1 VCASVRVGVVHTTRL
16 EYSADVVER
25 VMDVRLGPL
34 SDSQQRW
41 DRYELQITPS
51 AAARPHTD
59 GFGNAAHLVTVTR
72 PHRFIEL
79 VVEGEVETLLADP
92 FVPPTRPP
100 RPLSPSERAD
110 YLSPS
115 ALVAQIPELEEMA
128 GPHRPNGPAATF
140 DAVQALMGLVYQ
152 GFAYEQHVTSVTT
165 TVPEL
170 LAERSGVCQDFAHV
184 LIGLCRAVGI
194 PARYVSG
201 YIVQTVQSQS
211 QTLGSMLQSQSQ
223 GGAAQEPR
231 RGGGASHAWI
241 EAYTPTHGWRGFD
254 PTNNLVASEHHVK
267 MAIGRDY
274 GDVPPA
280 RGTFR
285 GDAEEH
291 LSVDVTTRPI
301 S

>member
-1 VCASVRVGVVHTTRL
+1 
-16 EYSADVVER
+16 
-25 VMDVRLGPL
+25 
-34 SDSQQRW
+34 
-41 DRYELQITPS
+41 
-51 AAARPHTD
+51 
-59 GFGNAAHLVTVTR
+59 
-72 PHRFIEL
+72 
-79 VVEGEVETLLADP
+79 
-92 FVPPTRPP
+92 
-100 RPLSPSERAD
+100 
-110 YLSPS
+110 
-115 ALVAQIPELEEMA
+115 VAQIPELEEMA
-128 GPHRPNGPAATF
+128 APHRPDDPAATF
-140 DAVQALMGLVYQ
+140 DAVQALMALVYQ

-201 YIVQTVQSQS
+201 YIVQTAQAQS
-211 QTLGSMLQSQSQ
+211 QTLGSMSQFQSQ

-231 RGGGASHAWI
+231 RGAGASHAWI

-274 GDVPPA
+274 GDVPPT

-285 GDAEEH
+285 GNAEER

-301 S
+301 A